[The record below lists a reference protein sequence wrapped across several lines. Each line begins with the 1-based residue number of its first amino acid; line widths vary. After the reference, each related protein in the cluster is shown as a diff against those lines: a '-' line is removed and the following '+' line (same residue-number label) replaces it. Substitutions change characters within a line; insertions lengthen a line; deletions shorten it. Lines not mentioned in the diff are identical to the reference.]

1 MKNLILLTIILLIVP
16 FCRAEKIKFFLTWS
30 VKAENKHEGEMM
42 DLFCSSFEGEFN
54 KSMDEYIPCA
64 TYTSYANIVA
74 ALNNEREKQLLGV
87 GDDNALKELAGSM
100 GAQYLVSLKMI
111 QLGQK
116 VWMNAVCMHMTSAK
130 TMVNVMLSAPLSE
143 DAFDAVKELTSKFFD
158 ELLKYEVCPY
168 KGKIKIE
175 VQSDLDKD
183 ESKEYAVYC
192 NGQDR
197 NNKMRIKE
205 SKHSVN
211 YWTFE
216 KVTRVRAN
224 AFIDYHLSEEMEQE
238 IEDGCYDCPSGKTRR
253 YYKETNSVKG
263 EIDEVSQE
271 SELEGKRIDDA
282 RTELTFN
289 DDGTYYLKVDAAS
302 KETEFME
309 TRYKYA
315 ESWCDNNNKPPET
328 IRNKR
333 DIPLKYVFGPY
344 EGTAKDESLIQH
356 PDPIVVTDPV
366 SGEKTTYTISFDLL
380 RE

>member
-1 MKNLILLTIILLIVP
+1 MKNLILITIILLIVP

-30 VKAENKHEGEMM
+30 VKAENKLDGEKL
-42 DLFCSSFEGEFN
+42 DLFCDAFEGEFN
-54 KSMDEYIPCA
+54 RSMDEYVPCA

-74 ALNNEREKQLLGV
+74 ALNNERDKQLLGV
-87 GDDNALKELAGSM
+87 GNDNALLELAGSM
-100 GAQYLVSLKMI
+100 GAQYLVSLKMT

-116 VWMNAVCMHMTSAK
+116 VWMNALCMHMASAK

-183 ESKEYAVYC
+183 ETKEYEVYC

-197 NNKMRIKE
+197 NNKMRLKE

-263 EIDEVSQE
+263 EIDEISQE

-344 EGTAKDESLIQH
+344 EGTAKDEALTQH